1 MKYYL
6 VPLFMILLF
15 SCKQEVE
22 ETKTISNSDFSS
34 KYEESND
41 EIKLVN
47 ASYKYSSAESNGT
60 KNDIILK
67 VFQEETI
74 NKKSKEKKSIYRIEP
89 INASWKINVE
99 ANSFDI
105 KNNTLIAKTDAIDD
119 IEDTYSIYN
128 LETGNH
134 LIDYTY
140 GKLTVRIPDTNF
152 KRFIGYSS
160 LANSKNL
167 LKTYGKDAIGL
178 ITYATEKNEIQKILI
193 KSKEKI
199 DSITPD
205 MSLISL
211 SEKSRLFENGGALYF
226 MDYDENYKKE
236 DIDFAFEIVY
246 YVGENADESSLY
258 FEIVD
263 DEILKDKL
271 KYNKDIF
278 EIEFL

>member
-1 MKYYL
+1 
-6 VPLFMILLF
+6 
-15 SCKQEVE
+15 
-22 ETKTISNSDFSS
+22 
-34 KYEESND
+34 
-41 EIKLVN
+41 
-47 ASYKYSSAESNGT
+47 
-60 KNDIILK
+60 
-67 VFQEETI
+67 
-74 NKKSKEKKSIYRIEP
+74 
-89 INASWKINVE
+89 
-99 ANSFDI
+99 
-105 KNNTLIAKTDAIDD
+105 
-119 IEDTYSIYN
+119 
-128 LETGNH
+128 

-211 SEKSRLFENGGALYF
+211 SEKSRLFENGGSLYF

-246 YVGENADESSLY
+246 YVGENADENTLY

-263 DEILKDKL
+263 DKILKDKL

>member
-140 GKLTVRIPDTNF
+140 DKLTVRIPDTNF